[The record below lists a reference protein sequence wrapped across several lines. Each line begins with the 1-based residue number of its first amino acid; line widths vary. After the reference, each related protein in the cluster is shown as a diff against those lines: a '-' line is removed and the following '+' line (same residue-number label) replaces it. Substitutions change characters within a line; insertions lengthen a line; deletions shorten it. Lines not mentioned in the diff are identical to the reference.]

1 MIKSKYLELIHKE
14 IDGENSAE
22 NKDKLFTY
30 LSQNEEAR
38 AVYDQLVRT
47 SNLLKNVPE
56 VDSPPDLTSDIMNS
70 INFNRYSYEMK
81 TKFDVARIINWF
93 IKPTPKPAYA
103 FALGL
108 IFGLLVYAIV
118 IMMVFKEQPVDLAD
132 LYGTIS
138 TVDKSE
144 VENIST
150 HAVDLPGANGSINL
164 RRINNTLLFEIN
176 IQPTDNFELK
186 LEYDKDN
193 FAFAAYHPLC
203 PGHTSFDNQES
214 SINISSS
221 DNAAFV
227 LIFTKNQ
234 DLESSLDLSIETTGK
249 DVFRH
254 SFLIQ
259 K

>member
-14 IDGENSAE
+14 IDGEISQE
-22 NKDKLFTY
+22 NKEKLFAY

-38 AVYDQLVRT
+38 TVYDELFYT
-47 SNLLKNVPE
+47 ANLLKNVPV
-56 VDSPPDLTSDIMNS
+56 VDSPPDLSRDIMNS
-70 INFNRYSYEMK
+70 ITLNRYSNEMK
-81 TKFDVARIINWF
+81 AKFDFAAMINWF

-138 TVDKSE
+138 TIDKNE

-150 HAVDLPGANGSINL
+150 HAVDLPEAYGSINL
-164 RRINNTLLFEIN
+164 RRIKNTLLFEIN
-176 IQPTDNFELK
+176 MQPTGIFELK
-186 LEYDKDN
+186 MNFDKEYFD
-193 FAFAAYHPLC
+193 FAAYHPLC
-203 PGHTSFDNQES
+203 PAQTNFENQENW
-214 SINISSS
+214 IRVSSS
-221 DNAAFV
+221 DNVSFV
-227 LIFTKNQ
+227 LFFTKIQ
-234 DLESSLDLSIETTGK
+234 EIESSLDLSIETSGK
-249 DVFRH
+249 NIFRH

>member
-1 MIKSKYLELIHKE
+1 MIKSKYLKLIHKE
-14 IDGENSAE
+14 IDGEISAE
-22 NKDKLFTY
+22 NKNKLLTY
-30 LSQNEEAR
+30 LSQNDEAH
-38 AVYDQLVRT
+38 AVYDQLRYT
-47 SNLLKNVPE
+47 TNLLKNVPE
-56 VDSPPDLTSDIMNS
+56 VESPPDLTSDIMNS
-70 INFNRYSYEMK
+70 INFNRYSNEMK
-81 TKFDVARIINWF
+81 TRFDFVRIINWF

-108 IFGLLVYAIV
+108 IFGLIFYAIV

-164 RRINNTLLFEIN
+164 RRIHNTLLFEIN

-186 LEYDKDN
+186 MKYDTDD

-203 PGHTSFDNQES
+203 PAHTNFDNQES
-214 SINISSS
+214 SISISSS

-227 LIFTKNQ
+227 LFFTKNQ
-234 DLESSLDLSIETTGK
+234 DIESSLDLTIETTGK